1 MQKTLKIKGYG
12 RSAVAGAAAAA
23 SDAQPSAMQSDSMRT
38 RSLASGPAAAP
49 AQPQSAPGHGGAVN
63 AAAAHGNEAMTDGAA
78 AANGNT
84 SDVDSEATIN
94 ESPFKPP
101 QPPHAM

>member
-1 MQKTLKIKGYG
+1 ML
-12 RSAVAGAAAAA
+12 
-23 SDAQPSAMQSDSMRT
+23 SDPT

-49 AQPQSAPGHGGAVN
+49 AQPQSAPGHGSAVT
-63 AAAAHGNEAMTDGAA
+63 AAAAHGDVAMANGAA
-78 AANGNT
+78 AANGNA

-101 QPPHAM
+101 QPPHAT